1 MEELHNRLSE
11 MEHNEVQT
19 RDLMQQVQVL
29 LDEGHLESALNLFHQ
44 LHPSDQSK
52 VLVELDREHRQ
63 NLLISLPP
71 TDAAIIMEHLEV
83 RDALV
88 LAMDLKIPSL
98 SNILDE
104 TSPDVAAD
112 ILRRLP
118 SEHTAG
124 TLETMS
130 TALEVI
136 PLLKYPDDSAG
147 GLMTPDFP
155 MVKDNVTAANALDL
169 LRLLG
174 ERAEDINSTFVV
186 DRQNNL
192 KGSLSVIR
200 LALARPGSLVR
211 DLMNPEVVSVTAETD
226 QEECARV
233 MARYDLTQLPVLDK
247 TSRLIGVIL
256 VEDVVDVVEEEA
268 TEDMYR
274 MAGIEGERLF
284 GPLNHSVRR
293 RLPWLCVNLS
303 TAFLAAGIIAVFE
316 STISKV
322 VALAIFLPVIGGQG
336 GVGGT
341 QTFTLLVRSIAVGEM
356 PVGRNIRI
364 LQREVF
370 LGLIHGLLLGLIVGI
385 VAYLWKGNFVLG
397 IVVGVAMLGNMVVAG
412 FVGAA
417 VPLLLRRLRIDPAV
431 ASATFVT
438 TFTDVLGFLLFLGLG
453 AALIDNLL

>member
-1 MEELHNRLSE
+1 MKELGNNLSE
-11 MEHNEVQT
+11 IEHDEFQGN
-19 RDLMQQVQVL
+19 DLIQQVRDQ
-29 LDEGHLESALNLFHQ
+29 LDEEHQESALNLFHK
-44 LHPSDQSK
+44 LHPSDQSN
-52 VLVELDREHRQ
+52 VLVGLDREQRQ

-88 LAMDLKIPSL
+88 LARDLDIPSL
-98 SNILDE
+98 SSVLDE

-118 SEHTAG
+118 SDHTAG
-124 TLETMS
+124 VLEIMS
-130 TALEVI
+130 TAMEVI

-155 MVKDNVTAANALDL
+155 MIKDEVTAANALDL

-174 ERAEDINSTFVV
+174 ARAEDVSSTLVV
-186 DRQNNL
+186 DKHNNL

-200 LALARPGSLVR
+200 LALARPSSLVR
-211 DLMNPEVVSVTAETD
+211 NLMNPEVVSVSAETD

-247 TSRLIGVIL
+247 TGRLIGVIL

-268 TEDMYR
+268 TEDMYK
-274 MAGIEGERLF
+274 MAGIAGERLF

-293 RLPWLCVNLS
+293 RLPWLCVNLI
-303 TAFLAAGIIAVFE
+303 TAFLAAGIIAIFE

-356 PVGRNIRI
+356 PVGQTHKI

-370 LGLIHGLLLGLIVGI
+370 LGLIHGLLLGLVVGI
-385 VAYLWKGNFVLG
+385 IAYLWKGNFMLG
-397 IVVGVAMLGNMVVAG
+397 IVVGVAMLGNMIVAG
-412 FVGAA
+412 VVGAA